1 MEAEITELAT
11 RGATALVG
19 LMVSEAWTRAR
30 PRFAAL
36 FGRDREE
43 EVSLELDEI
52 QAEIAEDP
60 GSGEDQA
67 SQWQRR
73 LRLVL
78 RSNPEAVAELRAILD
93 EFGGQP
99 SEQAPVVYRNEL
111 KDMTVHGN
119 VFQVGN
125 AGKVVTA
132 ETINGDLTF

>member
-1 MEAEITELAT
+1 MEAEITDLAT
-11 RGATALVG
+11 RGATALVS
-19 LMVSEAWTRAR
+19 LMVSEAWSRVR

-60 GSGEDQA
+60 EIGEGQA

-73 LRLVL
+73 LRLAL
-78 RSNPEAVAELRAILD
+78 RNNPDAVAELRSILD
-93 EFGGQP
+93 EFDDQTP
-99 SEQAPVVYRNEL
+99 EQAPVVYRNEL
-111 KDMTVHGN
+111 KDMTVHGS
-119 VFQVGN
+119 VFQIGK
-125 AGKVVTA
+125 AEKVVKA